1 MGKSIG
7 QAYVQIVPS
16 ADGIG
21 GKVAQLLNGG
31 DPGKVAGGLIGGNLV
46 GTITKVIAAA
56 GIGKAIGS
64 AISTGMNFD
73 KSMSQV
79 AATMGLTMDEMANEV
94 GTVDLAWGTF
104 SGNLREYAQE
114 MGANTAFSASEAA
127 DALNYMALAGYDAQT
142 SMQMLPNVLN
152 LAAAG
157 NMDLARA
164 SDMVTD
170 ASSALGLTIED
181 TSVMVDQMAKASSK
195 SNTSVEQLGD
205 AILTVGG
212 TAKMVAGGTNEIS
225 TALGIMAD
233 SGIKGSEAG
242 THLRNVL
249 LAMTPKSDK
258 AAEAFDQL
266 SFSAYDAEGNLRPLA
281 DIFGELSIKLDDY
294 TAEGK
299 TELLSE
305 MFNKT
310 DLAALD
316 AMLTAAEMDYSEL
329 GDAISAAGIPV
340 SDFANALDG
349 QSLSAQEAG
358 ELLAKYIRLGYST
371 EEIADRMNIMYGWS
385 SDATTQA
392 LEVVNEKIADQQ
404 DRWGELAGEIADCT
418 GAAQAMADTQLD
430 NLAGDVTLFKS
441 ALEGVQIAVSDALT
455 PALRGFTQ
463 FGSSAMTQI
472 SEGIKSGGVAGL
484 GEALGNI
491 VAQALTG
498 LTTQIPNFILLGG
511 QFISGLVRGFSIS
524 GPQILTSA
532 QGIITGLTNW
542 INTQLSFV
550 LEAGVHLTEAL
561 GQGMSLQ
568 EPSLLT
574 TIAGLFAGFGQ
585 ALLPALPLI
594 LNAGATMISNL
605 IMGILQGL
613 PTLLTGGMQ
622 VVASLVQG
630 LTTALPSLIAAAGPM
645 LASFLQAFLGA
656 LPTIWTAGVQI
667 IVNLVSGLLQG
678 LPQIITA
685 AGQLIMTLMSAIMPM
700 IPQLMTTGL
709 QATVQLV
716 TGLVQGIM
724 TGLPNVLAAI
734 AQIIAQI
741 VLVFVQNFPQI
752 VTTGIQLLGKLIT
765 GIINAIPQLP
775 GAIGQVIKNIK
786 EAFSKFDWAK
796 IGADILNGIKDGIT
810 GAIDAVVSAAKGAG
824 EAIYNGI
831 KGFFN
836 IGSPSKLMADEVG
849 KWIPEGIAVG
859 ITSNIAP
866 VNNAIAGALSA
877 MQSGLQRGISSI
889 NPVINA
895 TGTERETER
904 EPMNVTVVMEG
915 DMQGLFRQIR
925 TYNNTRTRA
934 TGYNAL
940 GARS

>member
-404 DRWGELAGEIADCT
+404 DRWGELAGEIDDCT

-472 SEGIKSGGVAGL
+472 SEGIKSGGAEGL
-484 GEALGNI
+484 GAAIGNI
-491 VAQALTG
+491 IAQAITG
-498 LTTQIPNFILLGG
+498 LTTAAPQFLAMGAQFLSGLGQG
-511 QFISGLVRGFSIS
+511 IMASAPAIMTAISGVVSQLPQAFSTGLPALVSSGTEVIS
-524 GPQILTSA
+524 NVAQGIAAALPQILSTGA
-532 QGIITGLTNW
+532 EIIG
-542 INTQLSFV
+542 
-550 LEAGVHLTEAL
+550 
-561 GQGMSLQ
+561 
-568 EPSLLT
+568 SLLNGIATSIPTLIT
-574 TIAGLFAGFGQ
+574 TAATIIPQLTGP
-585 ALLPALPLI
+585 LL
-594 LNAGATMISNL
+594 AGAPQFL
-605 IMGILQGL
+605 
-613 PTLLTGGMQ
+613 
-622 VVASLVQG
+622 
-630 LTTALPSLIAAAGPM
+630 AAGM
-645 LASFLQAFLGA
+645 TF
-656 LPTIWTAGVQI
+656 I
-667 IVNLVSGLLQG
+667 INLVSGLISALPSVLSAVLQ
-678 LPQIITA
+678 I
-685 AGQLIMTLMSAIMPM
+685 
-700 IPQLMTTGL
+700 
-709 QATVQLV
+709 V
-716 TGLVQGIM
+716 
-724 TGLPNVLAAI
+724 
-734 AQIIAQI
+734 AQIIASFASS
-741 VLVFVQNFPQI
+741 LPQI
-752 VTTGIQLLGKLIT
+752 FRQGFLLLGQVAA
-765 GIINAIPQLP
+765 GIINAIPQIP
-775 GAIGQVIKNIK
+775 STIAKVTKAIK
-786 EAFSKFDWAK
+786 EAFGKFDWAK

-831 KGFFN
+831 KGFFQ

-859 ITSNIAP
+859 ITSHITP
-866 VNNAIAGALSA
+866 VNEAISGAMTA
-877 MQSGLQRGISSI
+877 MQSGLQRGLSSI
-889 NPVINA
+889 NPVIYA
-895 TGTERETER
+895 DGADRER
-904 EPMNVTVVMEG
+904 EPVPVEVTCVMEG
-915 DMQGLFRQIR
+915 DMQGLFRQVR
-925 TYNNTRTRA
+925 SYNTQRTRA

-940 GARS
+940 AARS